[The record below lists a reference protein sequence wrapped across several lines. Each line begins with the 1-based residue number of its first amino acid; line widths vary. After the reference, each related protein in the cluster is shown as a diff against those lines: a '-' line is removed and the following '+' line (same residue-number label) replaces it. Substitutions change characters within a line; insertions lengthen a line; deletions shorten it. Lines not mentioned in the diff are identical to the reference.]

1 MGIADRLA
9 PCLGGT
15 AAEPALAGP
24 GARVLPAAPPALPC
38 VSERRWDVAWDL
50 VKNSA
55 ALGIND
61 SFGCHVE
68 LLRQFAFAD
77 MPRAAHAVL
86 ERMKRRG
93 MRPSHDCFS
102 LVIAAHARMW
112 NKAAIVRLVAESQE
126 VMAPSA
132 EPHLRW
138 YGRLTAGLLV
148 AGRVDDALGMVREF
162 RRGNSINAWAAAGGD
177 ASERGLLG
185 TENPMRKASAL
196 AALEVSDKAGKAVLG
211 GRNSSDQDWLG
222 RSTTPAGGAPAVAS
236 GTSAVAA
243 SDDGGLGTAAP
254 AAPPVPPHAPL
265 SEEHAM
271 ADGAALAEL
280 GTVQMV
286 RLSMCCEVIGDVLNA
301 VLLELRPRASNAASG
316 GAVFA
321 DRDTVPVSE
330 LAELVADLP
339 LAPRM
344 SQHERRHQERV
355 AVAHLVEDLISA
367 ASDAA
372 SASAAASRAGEQASG
387 HDDDQLPF
395 SLEDALAGAPHEAEV
410 LALAQH
416 ATITEDGPL
425 AAAMLCSPSMVATL
439 WRAAGL
445 GDAPPGLP
453 ADAAAGVVQPQP
465 GAVVREALL
474 ARRCQAQ
481 RLLETLMSVAARS
494 ASDVWRGS
502 TPDTVWPLARHGS
515 ARLFDALDTAG
526 VVPSPPGLLLV
537 MMMARE
543 DYERRGGDG
552 LWLATRAALLA
563 EAQGAV
569 VSRTAEVAALAE
581 DIAAAGVSEAGLRP
595 RFAPTRAALMQ
606 WWKQSET
613 TGELRPTV
621 AVGPSGDRVVWYPA
635 VLEKLSVLEAME
647 AGTAQLSP
655 LARVEEAEEAAAEQ
669 RRALLA
675 SAGEEGSLEELEEC
689 EASSSEA
696 GFDSGFALARRMVF
710 ALTTPAQAKASN
722 SAVMVRATRRRA
734 AQAAI
739 AASRGERSR
748 RAAGE
753 AAVAAGAS
761 VSKDWEAE
769 TGPAAGLAARR
780 RAHDAAL
787 ANVKRPAAP
796 GGWSTLGASEPD
808 VVLARALLVGDPAD
822 QAGAGDGGADE
833 WQSPSHA
840 VAAAASRVTALQ
852 LATAPVAGWW
862 AQLREHLAPL
872 LGSSAE
878 PASEVGAGS
887 PDMALCAEQGVAWEA
902 AGGVPLS
909 TLAAPSG
916 ALSPDTCG
924 VLRSAP
930 ALPRDVAAE
939 GQAHA
944 LYCLADELMRPP
956 EAAALAADESARRGA
971 EFAEWCSS
979 NAAVSSLPAVLAR
992 TRTDGSF
999 DLRGIDLVIPEEGA
1013 GQALREP
1020 ENWRSRAPH
1029 ALKLREAGRESASVQ
1044 MSPQRTTRR
1053 WVDDVLGIAT
1063 PARDRRERA

>member
-1 MGIADRLA
+1 M
-9 PCLGGT
+9 
-15 AAEPALAGP
+15 
-24 GARVLPAAPPALPC
+24 
-38 VSERRWDVAWDL
+38 
-50 VKNSA
+50 KNSA

-177 ASERGLLG
+177 ATERGLLG

-196 AALEVSDKAGKAVLG
+196 AALERSDDAGSAVLG
-211 GRNSSDQDWLG
+211 GRGAPGQDWRG
-222 RSTTPAGGAPAVAS
+222 RSGAAAAASAGGEGATGPGDDSDGHGDDSDGHGDGHGAPA
-236 GTSAVAA
+236 
-243 SDDGGLGTAAP
+243 
-254 AAPPVPPHAPL
+254 VPPHAPL
-265 SEEHAM
+265 SEAHAM
-271 ADGAALAEL
+271 ADGATLAEL

-301 VLLELRPRASNAASG
+301 VLLELRPRAANAASG
-316 GAVFA
+316 NGVFA

-355 AVAHLVEDLISA
+355 AVAHLVEDFIA
-367 ASDAA
+367 AAADA
-372 SASAAASRAGEQASG
+372 SSAAAAATRASEQG
-387 HDDDQLPF
+387 DGQDDAQLPF

-425 AAAMLCSPSMVATL
+425 AAAMLCSPSTVASL

-453 ADAAAGVVQPQP
+453 ADAAAGVMQPQR
-465 GAVVREALL
+465 GTVVREAML

-502 TPDTVWPLARHGS
+502 APDTVWPLARHGS

-526 VVPSPPGLLLV
+526 VVPAPSGLLLV

-552 LWLATRAALLA
+552 LWLAVRAALLA
-563 EAQGAV
+563 EAQGSV

-595 RFAPTRAALMQ
+595 RFAPTRAALSQ
-606 WWKQSET
+606 WWEQSES

-621 AVGPSGDRVVWYPA
+621 AEGPGGSRVVWYPA
-635 VLEKLSVLEAME
+635 VLEKLSALEAIE
-647 AGTAQLSP
+647 TGTAHPSP
-655 LARVEEAEEAAAEQ
+655 VARVEQAEAAAAE
-669 RRALLA
+669 RRRSLLA
-675 SAGEEGSLEELEEC
+675 SAGEEGSLEELDEC
-689 EASSSEA
+689 EASSADA
-696 GFDSGFALARRMVF
+696 GFDSGYALARRLVF
-710 ALTTPAQAKASN
+710 ALTTPAQARASD

-739 AASRGERSR
+739 AASRAERNR
-748 RAAGE
+748 RAISQATGS
-753 AAVAAGAS
+753 GAS
-761 VSKDWEAE
+761 SREGAAAHDWQAE
-769 TGPAAGLAARR
+769 TGPAAGLATRR

-787 ANVKRPAAP
+787 ANVKRPAVPTA
-796 GGWSTLGASEPD
+796 WSTQGIAEPD
-808 VVLARALLVGDPAD
+808 VVLARSLLVGDSEE
-822 QAGAGDGGADE
+822 QAGRHQGAAE
-833 WQSPSHA
+833 ARQSPGHA

-852 LATAPVAGWW
+852 LATAPIAGWW
-862 AQLREHLAPL
+862 VQLREHIAPL
-872 LGSSAE
+872 LGAMAE
-878 PASEVGAGS
+878 PASEVGARS

-916 ALSPDTCG
+916 ALSTATCG
-924 VLRSAP
+924 VLRAAP
-930 ALPRDVAAE
+930 ALPRDVVAE
-939 GQAHA
+939 GEAHA
-944 LYCLADELMRPP
+944 LYCFSDELMRPA
-956 EAAALAADESARRGA
+956 EAAAFADEEAARRGA
-971 EFAEWCSS
+971 EFADWCAG

-992 TRTDGSF
+992 TRADGSF
-999 DLRGIDLVIPEEGA
+999 DLRGIDLVIPEESTGR
-1013 GQALREP
+1013 ALREP
-1020 ENWRSRAPH
+1020 ENWRSPRPH
-1029 ALKLREAGRESASVQ
+1029 SMKLREAGREAASVQ
-1044 MSPQRTTRR
+1044 LSPQRTTRR

-1063 PARDRRERA
+1063 PPRNRRERV

>member
-1 MGIADRLA
+1 
-9 PCLGGT
+9 
-15 AAEPALAGP
+15 
-24 GARVLPAAPPALPC
+24 
-38 VSERRWDVAWDL
+38 
-50 VKNSA
+50 
-55 ALGIND
+55 
-61 SFGCHVE
+61 
-68 LLRQFAFAD
+68 
-77 MPRAAHAVL
+77 
-86 ERMKRRG
+86 

-148 AGRVDDALGMVREF
+148 AGRVEDALGMVREF

-177 ASERGLLG
+177 AAERGLLG

-196 AALEVSDKAGKAVLG
+196 AALEISDQAGKAVLG
-211 GRNSSDQDWLG
+211 GRAPSGQDWRG
-222 RSTTPAGGAPAVAS
+222 RSNT
-236 GTSAVAA
+236 
-243 SDDGGLGTAAP
+243 TAAP
-254 AAPPVPPHAPL
+254 VSAAASGSADEAGLDNDDAGPAAPAVPPHAPL

-271 ADGAALAEL
+271 ADGAALADL

-316 GAVFA
+316 KAVFA

-355 AVAHLVEDLISA
+355 AVAHLVEDLVTAAADASSA
-367 ASDAA
+367 A
-372 SASAAASRAGEQASG
+372 AAASRASEQGTGE
-387 HDDDQLPF
+387 DDDQLPF

-425 AAAMLCSPSMVATL
+425 AAAMLCSPSMVASL

-453 ADAAAGVVQPQP
+453 ADAAAGVMQPQP
-465 GAVVREALL
+465 GTVVREALL

-502 TPDTVWPLARHGS
+502 APDTVWPLARHGS

-552 LWLATRAALLA
+552 LWLAMRAALLA

-595 RFAPTRAALMQ
+595 RFAPTRAALMR
-606 WWKQSET
+606 WWEQSET

-621 AVGPSGDRVVWYPA
+621 AEGPSGNRIVWYPA
-635 VLEKLSVLEAME
+635 VLEKLAVLEAME
-647 AGTAQLSP
+647 AGTAQASP
-655 LARVEEAEEAAAEQ
+655 VARVEQAEAAAAEE
-669 RRALLA
+669 RRSLL
-675 SAGEEGSLEELEEC
+675 SRAGEEGSLEELEES
-689 EASSSEA
+689 EASAADA
-696 GFDSGFALARRMVF
+696 GFDSGFALARRIVV
-710 ALTTPAQAKASN
+710 ALTTPAQAKASD

-739 AASRGERSR
+739 AASRAERNR
-748 RAAGE
+748 RAASS
-753 AAVAAGAS
+753 AASAAAAS
-761 VSKDWEAE
+761 GDGTVSKDWEAE
-769 TGPAAGLAARR
+769 TGPAAGLAIRR

-787 ANVKRPAAP
+787 ANVRRPAAP
-796 GGWSTLGASEPD
+796 GGWSTLGVSEPD
-808 VVLARALLVGDPAD
+808 VVLARSLLMGGPED
-822 QAGAGDGGADE
+822 QAGGRTGVTDDK
-833 WQSPSHA
+833 QSPAHA

-852 LATAPVAGWW
+852 LATAPIAGWW
-862 AQLREHLAPL
+862 VQLREHLAPL
-872 LGSSAE
+872 LGATAE
-878 PASEVGAGS
+878 PASEVGTGS

-916 ALSPDTCG
+916 ALSAATCG

-930 ALPRDVAAE
+930 ALPRDVVAE

-944 LYCLADELMRPP
+944 LYCFSDEMMRPA
-956 EAAALAADESARRGA
+956 EAAAFAEEEAARRGA
-971 EFAEWCSS
+971 DFADWCAT

-992 TRTDGSF
+992 TRADGSF
-999 DLRGIDLVIPEEGA
+999 DLRGIDLVISEDAA
-1013 GQALREP
+1013 GSALREP
-1020 ENWRSRAPH
+1020 ENWRSRTPH
-1029 ALKLREAGRESASVQ
+1029 AMKLREAGRETASVQ
-1044 MSPQRTTRR
+1044 LSPQRTTRR

-1063 PARDRRERA
+1063 PVRGRRERA